1 MDKIEIRLSWKTHLL
16 LCLAA
21 TGVLILE
28 FSAFF
33 GLPRI
38 WYMVTNLVLVPV
50 VLFAS
55 FRILA
60 RIADGKQHG
69 PPGGPKD
76 A

>member
-1 MDKIEIRLSWKTHLL
+1 MDKIEIRLSWQTHLL

-21 TGVLILE
+21 TGVLLLE
-28 FSAFF
+28 FAAFF
-33 GLPRI
+33 GLSRF
-38 WYMVTNLVLVPV
+38 WYMVTNLVLVPA
-50 VLFAS
+50 VLFGS

-60 RIADGKQHG
+60 RIADSKQHG

>member
-28 FSAFF
+28 FAAFF

-38 WYMVTNLVLVPV
+38 WYMVTNLVLVPALV
-50 VLFAS
+50 FTS
-55 FRILA
+55 FWILA
-60 RIADGKQHG
+60 RIADRKRHG